1 MYGKTQFTI
10 FMLVLRNLPL
20 FPDPVQLGGSQEQG
34 YRKPTVIVIFTPKS
48 NCMHNDQPKLSVVNH
63 SNLCL
68 PSTSAVGVR
77 NTSGVLK
84 QDCVKCKLLQRYIY
98 DTWFEVSSL
107 VVYHVPFVTGFQDL
121 VYCCQN
127 SVLCTVFTFPFLPSS
142 SPFSP
147 AISRTKY
154 SQMAGLVHTLGQD
167 CTMIS
172 CYNVGSIMT

>member
-107 VVYHVPFVTGFQDL
+107 VVYHVLFVTGFQDL

-142 SPFSP
+142 FPFLPLLPSLP
-147 AISRTKY
+147 LSHVQSIVRW
-154 SQMAGLVHTLGQD
+154 QGL
-167 CTMIS
+167 
-172 CYNVGSIMT
+172 SICQVKIAR